1 MRSAGVTRRDVQL
14 FEIYTGP
21 TPTEIEVPG
30 IGTNRNRQFTKDWGA
45 SNPMHVSDRGEDFW
59 AYSKWIGQRSLIVFP
74 SPASC
79 VLLWS
84 FGFSLKIRGIYMC
97 SIDSR
102 RWWIEI
108 FVTSFTLTGACAIF
122 QYPTRSSA
130 SRSWFSIP
138 VHRSKLLRWPAHED
152 LNYARGRKLPNL
164 KTKSHEIQ
172 FDFCEEIEEEAPT
185 RCQASNLDF
194 HLHPTQSL
202 WLLGCIIIYFLLH

>member
-1 MRSAGVTRRDVQL
+1 M
-14 FEIYTGP
+14 TG
-21 TPTEIEVPG
+21 
-30 IGTNRNRQFTKDWGA
+30 
-45 SNPMHVSDRGEDFW
+45 GEDFW